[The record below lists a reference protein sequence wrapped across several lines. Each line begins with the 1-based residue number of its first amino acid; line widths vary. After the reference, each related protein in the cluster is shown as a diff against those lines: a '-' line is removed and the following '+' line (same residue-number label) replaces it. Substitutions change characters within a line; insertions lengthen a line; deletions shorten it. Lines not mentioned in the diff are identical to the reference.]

1 MNEVVD
7 EVEDRAE
14 NRDIVLSVDFG
25 VVEKGERFPS
35 KWRIPRS
42 GPLIPAGC

>member
-1 MNEVVD
+1 VNEVGD
-7 EVEDRAE
+7 KAE
-14 NRDIVLSVDFG
+14 NGDIVLSVDFG

-42 GPLIPAGC
+42 GALIPAGC